1 MEGGRKEGEKGGGLN
16 NGWNIMEGGAKTEG
30 QHENEWCILE
40 ENGKLENENEKKIR
54 NVDARFPARGCTG
67 ISNKTMCYITLV
79 FQKSP
84 TC

>member
-1 MEGGRKEGEKGGGLN
+1 MDGTLRKEGQKQEDSMKMSGVF
-16 NGWNIMEGGAKTEG
+16 WKS
-30 QHENEWCILE
+30 
-40 ENGKLENENEKKIR
+40 GKLENENEKKIR
-54 NVDARFPARGCTG
+54 NVDAKFPARGCTG